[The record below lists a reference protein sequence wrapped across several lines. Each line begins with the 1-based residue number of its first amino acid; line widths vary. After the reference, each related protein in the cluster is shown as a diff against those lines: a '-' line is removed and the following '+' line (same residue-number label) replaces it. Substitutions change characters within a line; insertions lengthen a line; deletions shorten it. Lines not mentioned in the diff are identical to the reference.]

1 MHPPV
6 IFETQYQIP
15 LTYLQQ
21 GGQEMFYFLLE
32 FNMASFRGVNGFKMI
47 FPGLNNGLSIRLRS
61 HSFNIFR
68 GWFSQV
74 LL

>member
-1 MHPPV
+1 
-6 IFETQYQIP
+6 
-15 LTYLQQ
+15 
-21 GGQEMFYFLLE
+21 
-32 FNMASFRGVNGFKMI
+32 MASFRGVNGFKMI